1 MNHSSETGRGV
12 PVTADAVLRLSGITK
27 TFPGVRALGDVE
39 LALYPGQVTALV
51 GENGAGKSTLISLLA
66 GANTPT
72 SGDINVEGRK
82 VRFASVADAQAAGI
96 YTVFQEFSLIP
107 TMTVA
112 QNMFLG
118 REPGMGPFT
127 DHRAMRRGA
136 QELLDRLGFDVPVTE
151 VVAHL
156 SRAQQQMVEIAKA
169 FHGDPKVLILD
180 EPTASLTDR
189 EVDHLFKTILK
200 LRDQGVAIIYIS
212 HRIHEFERIAD
223 RVTVLRDGA
232 YIGTTQMA
240 ETDEA
245 ALVEMMAG
253 RAIRDIYPDIPHEPA
268 EVLLEVENLRA
279 WGVRG
284 ASLTARRGEVLGMAG
299 LVGSG
304 KSRLFRALMGIQA
317 IRGGTVRWKGEDI
330 TGAATR
336 HVIGAGIYY
345 LSSDRKAEGLDLAKT
360 AWQNLGIDLMMGRE
374 ARGAMIRP
382 SALRETSAE
391 IFETVELKDSYR
403 PKAVAQLSGGNQQK
417 VLFAK
422 SFGHEADL
430 YIFDEP
436 TVGVDMGTRAA
447 LYRLIGDIATSGK
460 AVIVISSDLPEV
472 LNLAHRVL
480 VMAEGRITAELTG
493 DQRTEDNVLRNF
505 FDETGETA

>member
-1 MNHSSETGRGV
+1 MTDN
-12 PVTADAVLRLSGITK
+12 PLIQTK
-27 TFPGVRALGDVE
+27 GLTRAYPGVIALDNVDFD
-39 LALYPGQVTALV
+39 LKPGEIHVLF

-72 SGDINVEGRK
+72 EGEILVEGK
-82 VRFASVADAQAAGI
+82 AVRFASVADAQAAGI

-118 REPGMGPFT
+118 REPGVGPFT
-127 DHRAMRRGA
+127 DHRTMRRNA
-136 QELLDRLGFDVPVTE
+136 QALIDALGFDVPVAET
-151 VVAHL
+151 VAHL

-169 FHGDPKVLILD
+169 FHGDTKVLILD

-189 EVDHLFKTILK
+189 EVDHLFKTILS
-200 LRDQGVAIIYIS
+200 LREKGVAIIYIS

-245 ALVEMMAG
+245 TLVEMMAG
-253 RAIRDIYPDIPHEPA
+253 RAIRDIYPEIPHLPGET
-268 EVLLEVENLRA
+268 LLEVEGLTA
-279 WGVRG
+279 WGVHS
-284 ASLTARRGEVLGMAG
+284 ASFTAKRGEVLGIAG

-304 KSRLFRALMGIQA
+304 KSRLFRAIMGLQKTRA
-317 IRGGTVRWKGEDI
+317 GTVRWKGNDI

-336 HVIGAGIYY
+336 NVIAAGIHY
-345 LSSDRKAEGLDLAKT
+345 LSSDRKNEGLDLAKS
-360 AWQNLGIDLMMGRE
+360 AWQNLCIDLMMGLE
-374 ARGAMIRP
+374 ASGPMIRP
-382 SALRETSAE
+382 RALPSTAAE
-391 IFETVELKDSYR
+391 IFETVELKDAYR
-403 PKAVAQLSGGNQQK
+403 SKAVAQLSGGNQQK

-447 LYRLIGDIATSGK
+447 LYRLIGEIAASGK

-480 VMAEGRITAELTG
+480 VLAEGRITAELTG
-493 DQRTEDNVLRNF
+493 EAQTEDNVLRNF
-505 FDETGETA
+505 FNETGETV

>member
-1 MNHSSETGRGV
+1 MNDS
-12 PVTADAVLRLSGITK
+12 PLIQTK
-27 TFPGVRALGDVE
+27 GLTRTYPGVVALDHVDFDVKAGE
-39 LALYPGQVTALV
+39 VHVLF

-66 GANTPT
+66 GANTP
-72 SGDINVEGRK
+72 SDGEILIEGRP
-82 VRFASVADAQAAGI
+82 VQFSSVADAQASGI

-118 REPGMGPFT
+118 REPGFGPFT
-127 DHRAMRRGA
+127 NHTVMRRKA
-136 QELLDRLGFDVPVTE
+136 QALLDRLGFDVPVNET
-151 VVAHL
+151 VSQL

-189 EVDHLFKTILK
+189 EVDHLFETIIS

-212 HRIHEFERIAD
+212 HRVHEFERIAD

-232 YIGTTQMA
+232 YIGTTAMA

-245 ALVEMMAG
+245 TLIEMMAG
-253 RAIRDIYPDIPHEPA
+253 RAIRDIYPDIAYLPA
-268 EVLLEVENLRA
+268 EAVLEVEDLWT
-279 WGVRG
+279 WGANG
-284 ASLTARRGEVLGMAG
+284 ASLTARRGEVLGIAG

-304 KSRLFRALMGIQA
+304 KSRLFRAIMGLQK
-317 IRGGTVRWKGEDI
+317 VRSGKVVWKGNEI
-330 TGAATR
+330 TNFATR
-336 HVIGAGIYY
+336 EVIGAGIYY
-345 LSSDRKAEGLDLAKT
+345 LSSDRKNEGLDLAKD
-360 AWQNLGIDLMMGRE
+360 AWQNLSIDLMMGRE
-374 ARGAMIRP
+374 ARGPMIQPRRLR
-382 SALRETSAE
+382 SAAAD

-403 PKAVAQLSGGNQQK
+403 PKAIAQLSGGNQQK

-422 SFGHEADL
+422 SFGHDADL
-430 YIFDEP
+430 FIFDEP

-447 LYRLIGDIATSGK
+447 LYRLIADIATSGI

-472 LNLAHRVL
+472 LNLSHRVL
-480 VMAEGRITAELTG
+480 VMSEGRLTAELTG
-493 DQRTEDNVLRNF
+493 DARTEDNVLRNF
-505 FDETGETA
+505 FNETGETV

>member
-1 MNHSSETGRGV
+1 MTDTPLIKTTGLTR
-12 PVTADAVLRLSGITK
+12 T
-27 TFPGVRALGDVE
+27 
-39 LALYPGQVTALV
+39 YPGVTALDHV
-51 GENGAGKSTLISLLA
+51 DFDLKRGEVHVLFGENGAGKSTLISLLA
-66 GANTPT
+66 GANTP
-72 SGDINVEGRK
+72 SDGQIAVEGQP

-118 REPGMGPFT
+118 REPGIGPFT
-127 DHRAMRRGA
+127 DHRAMRRRA
-136 QELLDRLGFDVPVTE
+136 QELLDRLGFDVPVGET
-151 VVAHL
+151 VAHL

-245 ALVEMMAG
+245 TLVEMMAG
-253 RAIRDIYPDIPHEPA
+253 RAIRDIYPDIQHYPA
-268 EVLLEVENLRA
+268 EVLLEVEDMHS

-284 ASLTARRGEVLGMAG
+284 ASLTARRGEVLGIAG

-304 KSRLFRALMGIQA
+304 KSRLFRTLMGIQP
-317 IRGGTVRWKGEDI
+317 IRGGTVRWKGKDI
-330 TGAATR
+330 TGMATR

-345 LSSDRKAEGLDLAKT
+345 LSSDRKAEGLDLAKS
-360 AWQNLGIDLMMGRE
+360 AWQNLDIDLMMGRE
-374 ARGAMIRP
+374 ARGPMIRP
-382 SALRETSAE
+382 RALRETSAE
-391 IFETVELKDSYR
+391 IFETVELKESYR
-403 PKAVAQLSGGNQQK
+403 SKVVAQLSGGNQQK

-447 LYRLIGDIATSGK
+447 LYRLIGKIAASGT

-480 VMAEGRITAELTG
+480 VMAEGHITADLTG
-493 DQRTEDNVLRNF
+493 DQRTEDNVLRHF
-505 FDETGETA
+505 FDETGESA

>member
-1 MNHSSETGRGV
+1 MTDTPLIQTR
-12 PVTADAVLRLSGITK
+12 RLTRVY
-27 TFPGVRALGDVE
+27 PGVIALDHVDFDVR
-39 LALYPGQVTALV
+39 PGEVHVLF

-66 GANTPT
+66 GANTP
-72 SGDINVEGRK
+72 SEGEILVEGAP

-118 REPGMGPFT
+118 REPGFGPFT
-127 DHRAMRRGA
+127 DHRAMRRAA
-136 QELLDRLGFDVPVTE
+136 QALLDSLGFDVPTGAVI
-151 VVAHL
+151 AHL

-189 EVDHLFKTILK
+189 EVDHLFRTILR
-200 LRDQGVAIIYIS
+200 LRAQGVAIIYIS

-232 YIGTTQMA
+232 YIGTTAMA
-240 ETDEA
+240 DTDEA
-245 ALVEMMAG
+245 TLVEMMAG
-253 RAIRDIYPDIPHEPA
+253 RAIRDIYPDIPHAPG
-268 EVLLEVENLRA
+268 EVLLEVNALRA

-304 KSRLFRALMGIQA
+304 KSRLFRALMGIQP
-317 IRGGTVRWKGEDI
+317 IRSGTVRWKGAQI

-336 HVIGAGIYY
+336 HIMGAGIYY
-345 LSSDRKAEGLDLAKT
+345 LTSDRKSEGLDLAKSS
-360 AWQNLGIDLMMGRE
+360 WQNLGIDLMMGRE
-374 ARGAMIRP
+374 ARGPFIRP
-382 SALRETSAE
+382 RALRSVAAE
-391 IFETVELKDSYR
+391 IFDTVELRASYR
-403 PKAVAQLSGGNQQK
+403 PKPVAQLSGGNQQK

-447 LYRLIGDIATSGK
+447 LYRLIRDIAASGK

-480 VMAEGRITAELTG
+480 VMAEGRISAELTG
-493 DQRTEDNVLRNF
+493 DQRTEDNVLRHF
-505 FDETGETA
+505 FDDTGETA

>member
-1 MNHSSETGRGV
+1 MTNTPLIQTRGL
-12 PVTADAVLRLSGITK
+12 TRAY
-27 TFPGVRALGDVE
+27 PGVIALDHVDFDVTRGE
-39 LALYPGQVTALV
+39 VHVLF

-66 GANTPT
+66 GANTP
-72 SGDINVEGRK
+72 SEGSIEVEGRA
-82 VRFASVADAQAAGI
+82 VRFVSVADAQAAGI

-118 REPGMGPFT
+118 REPGIGPFT

-136 QELLDRLGFDVPVTE
+136 QELLDRLGFDVPVAET
-151 VVAHL
+151 VAHL

-169 FHGDPKVLILD
+169 FHGQPKCLILD

-189 EVDHLFKTILK
+189 EVDHLFETILK
-200 LRDQGVAIIYIS
+200 LREEGVAVIYIS

-240 ETDEA
+240 DTDEA
-245 ALVEMMAG
+245 TLVEMMAG
-253 RAIRDIYPDIPHEPA
+253 RAIRDIYPDIPHDPA
-268 EVLLEVENLRA
+268 ELLLEVENLRA

-304 KSRLFRALMGIQA
+304 KSRLFRALMGIQP

-330 TGAATR
+330 TGAPTR

-345 LSSDRKAEGLDLAKT
+345 LSSDRKAEGLDLAKS

-374 ARGAMIRP
+374 ASKMIRP
-382 SALRETSAE
+382 RALRETSAE

-422 SFGHEADL
+422 SFGHDADL
-430 YIFDEP
+430 FIFDEP

-447 LYRLIGDIATSGK
+447 LYRLIGDIAASGK

-480 VMAEGRITAELTG
+480 VMAEGRITTELTG
-493 DQRTEDNVLRNF
+493 DARTEDNVLRHF

>member
-1 MNHSSETGRGV
+1 MTDTPLIQTRGL
-12 PVTADAVLRLSGITK
+12 TRAY
-27 TFPGVRALGDVE
+27 PGVIALDHVDFDLKAGEVHV
-39 LALYPGQVTALV
+39 LF

-66 GANTPT
+66 GANTP
-72 SGDINVEGRK
+72 SEGEILVEGAP

-118 REPGMGPFT
+118 REPGFGPFT

-136 QELLDRLGFDVPVTE
+136 QALLDELGFDVPVGET
-151 VVAHL
+151 VSHL

-200 LRDQGVAIIYIS
+200 LRTQGVAIIYIS

-232 YIGTTQMA
+232 YIGTTAMA
-240 ETDEA
+240 DTDEA
-245 ALVEMMAG
+245 TLVEMMAG
-253 RAIRDIYPDIPHEPA
+253 RAIRDIYPDIPHQPA
-268 EVLLEVENLRA
+268 EVLLEVDALRA
-279 WGVRG
+279 WGVRA

-304 KSRLFRALMGIQA
+304 KSRLFRSIMGIQSV
-317 IRGGTVRWKGEDI
+317 RGGTVRWKGADI
-330 TGAATR
+330 TGMATR

-345 LSSDRKAEGLDLAKT
+345 LSSDRKSEGLDLAKS
-360 AWQNLGIDLMMGRE
+360 AWQNLSIDLMMGRE

-382 SALRETSAE
+382 RALRSAAAE
-391 IFETVELKDSYR
+391 IFETVELRDSYR
-403 PKAVAQLSGGNQQK
+403 SKAVAQLSGGNQQK

-422 SFGHEADL
+422 SFGHDADL
-430 YIFDEP
+430 FIFDEP

-447 LYRLIGDIATSGK
+447 LYRLIGDIAASGK

-493 DQRTEDNVLRNF
+493 EQRTEDNVLRHF

>member
-1 MNHSSETGRGV
+1 MSDTPLIRTRGL
-12 PVTADAVLRLSGITK
+12 TRAY
-27 TFPGVRALGDVE
+27 PGVIALDHVDFDVARGE
-39 LALYPGQVTALV
+39 VHVLF

-66 GANTPT
+66 GANTP
-72 SGDINVEGRK
+72 SGGTIEVEGRA
-82 VRFASVADAQAAGI
+82 VRFGSVADAQAAGI

-118 REPGMGPFT
+118 REPGFGPFT

-136 QELLDRLGFDVPVTE
+136 AALLERLGFDVPVGET
-151 VVAHL
+151 VAHL

-169 FHGDPKVLILD
+169 FHGQPKCLILD

-189 EVDHLFKTILK
+189 EVDHLFETILK
-200 LRDQGVAIIYIS
+200 LRAEGVAIIYIS

-232 YIGTTQMA
+232 YIGTVPMA
-240 ETDEA
+240 DTDEA
-245 ALVEMMAG
+245 TLVEMMAG
-253 RAIRDIYPDIPHEPA
+253 RAIRDIYPDIPHAPA
-268 EVLLEVENLRA
+268 EVLLEVEGLRA
-279 WGVRG
+279 WGVNG
-284 ASLTARRGEVLGMAG
+284 ASLAARRGEVLGMAG

-304 KSRLFRALMGIQA
+304 KSRLFRALMGIQP
-317 IRGGTVRWKGEDI
+317 IRGGSVRWKGEDI

-336 HVIGAGIYY
+336 HVIGAGIHY

-374 ARGAMIRP
+374 ASAMIRP
-382 SALRETSAE
+382 RALRAASAE

-422 SFGHEADL
+422 SFGHDADL
-430 YIFDEP
+430 FIFDEP

-447 LYRLIGDIATSGK
+447 LYRLIGDIAASGK
-460 AVIVISSDLPEV
+460 AVVVISSDLPEV

-493 DQRTEDNVLRNF
+493 ADRTEDNVLRHF
-505 FDETGETA
+505 FDDTGEIA

>member
-1 MNHSSETGRGV
+1 MSDT
-12 PVTADAVLRLSGITK
+12 PLIQTK
-27 TFPGVRALGDVE
+27 GLTRTYPGVIALDHVDFDVRRGE
-39 LALYPGQVTALV
+39 VHVLF

-66 GANTPT
+66 GANTP
-72 SGDINVEGRK
+72 SEGEILIEGRP

-118 REPGMGPFT
+118 REPGIGPFT
-127 DHRAMRRGA
+127 DHRAMRQGA
-136 QELLDRLGFDVPVTE
+136 QALLDQLGFDVPVGE
-151 VVAHL
+151 EVAHL

-200 LRDQGVAIIYIS
+200 LRKQGVAIIYIS

-232 YIGTTQMA
+232 YIGTTAMA
-240 ETDEA
+240 DTDEA
-245 ALVEMMAG
+245 TLVEMMAG
-253 RAIRDIYPDIPHEPA
+253 RAIRDIYPDIPHAPA
-268 EVLLEVENLRA
+268 EAVLEVDNLRA

-284 ASLTARRGEVLGMAG
+284 ASLIARRGEVLGMAG

-304 KSRLFRALMGIQA
+304 KSRLFRAIMGIQK
-317 IRGGTVRWKGEDI
+317 IRSGTVRWKGEDI

-336 HVIGAGIYY
+336 NVIGAGIHY
-345 LSSDRKAEGLDLAKT
+345 LSSDRKGEGLDLAKSS
-360 AWQNLGIDLMMGRE
+360 WQNLGIDLMMGRE
-374 ARGAMIRP
+374 ARGVMIRP
-382 SALRETSAE
+382 RALRKAAAE
-391 IFETVELKDSYR
+391 IFETVELRPSYR

-417 VLFAK
+417 VLFSK

-447 LYRLIGDIATSGK
+447 LYRLIGGIAASGK

-493 DQRTEDNVLRNF
+493 EQRTEDNVLRNF
-505 FDETGETA
+505 FSETGETA